1 MSSSSSYTESK
12 DSWHPAVTADTTS
25 SSYWFNWRVLICFI
39 WMVIAMISTAFLIF
53 KYEGF
58 RKKRGH
64 GGEKEWGGNV
74 YEDETWKPCLRGI
87 HPAWLLAYRFV
98 AFFVLLVMLIVIGLV
113 DGPTIFY
120 YYTQWTFTLIT
131 LYFGLGSLLSLHGC
145 YQYNKRAAGE
155 RVGNVEIDSE
165 HGIRS
170 KKPDTLQE
178 IHDRKPAGLWGY
190 IFQIVFQMNAGAVL
204 LTDCVFW
211 FIIVPFLEI
220 HDYSLNVLVISMHS
234 LNAIFL
240 LEVSLFQDCLLLPL
254 DSSLCHVPMDSSLLS
269 PYLVALPLPGF
280 SISLFSA
287 LVSLHCLPGKGRRMV
302 YEIRE
307 VLISC
312 SDAFPMLRSICLVG
326 EAETPASSE
335 MVLRVLPDSEI
346 FDFYIELH
354 RRGISNMESIT
365 LGLLIPRPRR
375 MLRSVIT
382 VPEWKCK
389 QQGSLFMELKY
400 EDVLQ
405 IYNTWG

>member
-240 LEVSLFQDCLLLPL
+240 LGDTALNSLRFPCFRIAYFFLWTVAYVMFQWILHSLVHIWWPYPFLDLASHYSPLWYLSVAVMHFPCYGAFALLVKLK
-254 DSSLCHVPMDSSLLS
+254 HRLLQRW
-269 PYLVALPLPGF
+269 F
-280 SISLFSA
+280 S
-287 LVSLHCLPGKGRRMV
+287 
-302 YEIRE
+302 
-307 VLISC
+307 
-312 SDAFPMLRSICLVG
+312 
-326 EAETPASSE
+326 
-335 MVLRVLPDSEI
+335 
-346 FDFYIELH
+346 
-354 RRGISNMESIT
+354 ESYQ
-365 LGLLIPRPRR
+365 IPRPD
-375 MLRSVIT
+375 LRF
-382 VPEWKCK
+382 
-389 QQGSLFMELKY
+389 LH
-400 EDVLQ
+400 
-405 IYNTWG
+405 